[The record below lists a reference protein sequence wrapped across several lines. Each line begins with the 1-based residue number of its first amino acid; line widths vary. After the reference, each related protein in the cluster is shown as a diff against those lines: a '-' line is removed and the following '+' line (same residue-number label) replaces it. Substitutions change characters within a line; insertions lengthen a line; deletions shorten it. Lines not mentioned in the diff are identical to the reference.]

1 MGVTHS
7 VSSTADIMNALN
19 VVLLLI
25 GATVVVQ
32 SSTDVQVSA
41 HDPKSGL
48 PYSYSITT
56 LDSPSQPL
64 LNAVTDLSG
73 LLPQDKDLEIDQLDQ
88 LMSLYGY
95 QVPSGLPYGYPGLR
109 FAGLPGGYGFA
120 GYPGFGYGGYGYNDH
135 PYGLNPIHAYGFA
148 GLPGYPIQGLPGRL
162 ALAKQEE

>member
-73 LLPQDKDLEIDQLDQ
+73 LHPQDKDLEIDQLDQ

-95 QVPSGLPYGYPGLR
+95 QVPSGLPYGYPGL
-109 FAGLPGGYGFA
+109 GFA
-120 GYPGFGYGGYGYNDH
+120 GYPGYGFGYGGYGYNGH

-148 GLPGYPIQGLPGRL
+148 GLPGYPIQGLPGQL
-162 ALAKQEE
+162 ALAEQEE